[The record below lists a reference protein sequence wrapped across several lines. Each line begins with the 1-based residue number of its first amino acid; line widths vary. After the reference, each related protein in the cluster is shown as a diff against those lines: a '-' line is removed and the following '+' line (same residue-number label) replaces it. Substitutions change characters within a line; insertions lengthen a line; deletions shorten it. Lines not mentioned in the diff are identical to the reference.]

1 MKDVISLDATDEKIL
16 AILEKNARISMKEL
30 AGLVMLTPPA
40 TKERILKLEEKDVIT
55 GYTTNIS
62 LDALGRRMTAF
73 ILFETH
79 NCKAFYDFCVKQPDV
94 LECHRLAGQFS
105 YLVKI
110 SSVSMEALELFI
122 DEAIKYG
129 KSSTHL
135 IFSSTEKPIFN
146 VQIGI

>member
-1 MKDVISLDATDEKIL
+1 MDQTDMKIL

-30 AGLVMLTPPA
+30 AELVMLTPPA
-40 TKERILKLEEKDVIT
+40 TKERVLKLEEKGVIT
-55 GYTTNIS
+55 GYTATIS

-79 NCKAFYDFCVKQPDV
+79 NCKAFYEFCVQQPDV
-94 LECHRLAGQFS
+94 LECHRLAGQYS

-110 SSVSMEALELFI
+110 SSLSMEALELFI

-135 IFSSTEKPIFN
+135 IFSSTEKPIFSAE
-146 VQIGI
+146 

>member
-1 MKDVISLDATDEKIL
+1 MDATDEKIL

>member
-1 MKDVISLDATDEKIL
+1 MDNTDIKIL
-16 AILEKNARISMKEL
+16 SILEKNARISMKEL
-30 AGLVMLTPPA
+30 AELVMLTPPA
-40 TKERILKLEEKDVIT
+40 TKERVTKLEEKGVIT
-55 GYTTNIS
+55 GYTANIS
-62 LDALGRRMTAF
+62 LVALGRIMTAF

-79 NCKAFYDFCVKQPDV
+79 DCKAFYDFCVKQPDV

-122 DEAIKYG
+122 DDAIKYG

-135 IFSSTEKPIFN
+135 IFSSTEKAIF
-146 VQIGI
+146 

>member
-1 MKDVISLDATDEKIL
+1 MDATDEKIL

-40 TKERILKLEEKDVIT
+40 TKERILKLEEKGVIT

>member
-1 MKDVISLDATDEKIL
+1 MDNTDIKIL
-16 AILEKNARISMKEL
+16 SILEKNARISMKEL
-30 AGLVMLTPPA
+30 AELVMLTPPA
-40 TKERILKLEEKDVIT
+40 TKERVTKLEEKGVIT
-55 GYTTNIS
+55 GYTANIS
-62 LDALGRRMTAF
+62 LAALGRIMTAF

-79 NCKAFYDFCVKQPDV
+79 DCKAFYDFCVKQPDV

-122 DEAIKYG
+122 DDAIKYG

-135 IFSSTEKPIFN
+135 IFSSTEKAIF
-146 VQIGI
+146 